1 MVCLGLEPGAA
12 GWQVQTNPLSYGG
25 TPSLLFCYSED
36 YPYKEVL
43 DLMANRCLS
52 DRTNAWTATD
62 HTCYT
67 IYSAGSGGFL
77 NILPVYLDHILFP
90 LLRDEDFLTEVH
102 HITGEGEDSGVVYSE
117 MQVPTYMFNANV
129 FTMSQSPKQ
138 NFIQNLYFLSSLI
151 W

>member
-1 MVCLGLEPGAA
+1 MILKTSFG
-12 GWQVQTNPLSYGG
+12 
-25 TPSLLFCYSED
+25 LLFSDD

-43 DLMANRCLS
+43 DLLATRCYS

-102 HITGEGEDSGVVYSE
+102 HITADGEDSGVVYSE
-117 MQVPTYMFNANV
+117 MQARSNWANYTIFISCSRFGLGLRLADHSYRFLHWNLLQYM
-129 FTMSQSPKQ
+129 
-138 NFIQNLYFLSSLI
+138 
-151 W
+151 

>member
-1 MVCLGLEPGAA
+1 MILKTSFG
-12 GWQVQTNPLSYGG
+12 
-25 TPSLLFCYSED
+25 LLFSDD

-43 DLMANRCLS
+43 DLLATRCYS

-102 HITGEGEDSGVVYSE
+102 HITADGEDSGVVYSE
-117 MQVPTYMFNANV
+117 MQARSDWANY
-129 FTMSQSPKQ
+129 TI
-138 NFIQNLYFLSSLI
+138 FISCSRFGLGLSLADDSYRFFI
-151 W
+151 AICYSICNIEESIST

>member
-1 MVCLGLEPGAA
+1 MILKTSLGL
-12 GWQVQTNPLSYGG
+12 
-25 TPSLLFCYSED
+25 LFSDD

-43 DLMANRCLS
+43 DLLATRCYS

-102 HITGEGEDSGVVYSE
+102 HITADGEDSGVVYSE
-117 MQVPTYMFNANV
+117 MQARLNCANY
-129 FTMSQSPKQ
+129 TI
-138 NFIQNLYFLSSLI
+138 FISCVYPFSFWSWIELS
-151 W
+151 